1 MENSLI
7 AGFIGLAI
15 TTSLTCNEPV
25 EVEII
30 EPLDLYYS
38 SLSVCDCYKS
48 AISVLTNLIDY
59 RDDAYKMLF
68 LELRMNCL
76 TKYGTQLF
84 IPSYCNIPD
93 SIGILMDSLY
103 TLGIDVNT

>member
-7 AGFIGLAI
+7 AGLIGLVI
-15 TTSLTCNEPV
+15 TTSLTCDEPV
-25 EVEII
+25 ETT

-38 SLSVCDCYKS
+38 STSVCECYKS
-48 AISVLTNLIDY
+48 GMSVLTNLIDHK
-59 RDDAYKMLF
+59 DDAYKMLF

-84 IPSYCNIPD
+84 IPSYCNYPD